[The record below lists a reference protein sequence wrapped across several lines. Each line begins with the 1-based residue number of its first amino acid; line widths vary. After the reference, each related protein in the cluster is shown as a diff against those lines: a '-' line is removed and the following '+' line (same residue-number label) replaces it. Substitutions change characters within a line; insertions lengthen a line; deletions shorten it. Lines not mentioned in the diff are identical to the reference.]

1 MPMIN
6 LPANIL
12 IKSKKP
18 APGAVTRA
26 RIFFKLNTADPELS
40 GRRNIFI
47 SSIHHGYYNSQFK
60 TDNLL
65 MNFLADR
72 NPALSI
78 QKHSERSKY
87 SNEGQF
93 SEGILTF
100 SLRLL
105 CPLWNKHP
113 HNTNTEDGSYTRHE
127 GSCLFTT
134 AEK

>member
-47 SSIHHGYYNSQFK
+47 S
-60 TDNLL
+60 
-65 MNFLADR
+65 
-72 NPALSI
+72 
-78 QKHSERSKY
+78 
-87 SNEGQF
+87 
-93 SEGILTF
+93 
-100 SLRLL
+100 
-105 CPLWNKHP
+105 
-113 HNTNTEDGSYTRHE
+113 
-127 GSCLFTT
+127 
-134 AEK
+134 

>member
-26 RIFFKLNTADPELS
+26 RIFFKLNIADPELS

-47 SSIHHGYYNSQFK
+47 SSWVLQFPIQ
-60 TDNLL
+60 NRQFVV
-65 MNFLADR
+65 NFLADR

-78 QKHSERSKY
+78 QKHSEKSKY

-127 GSCLFTT
+127 GSCLFTI